1 MKTKFIKAKT
11 DVNTLLKRNVDM
23 FEKNANYY
31 LLVRVLFN
39 IFEYY
44 VFFKIKIFLFRKIVV
59 ILKIERK
66 PLFFEIVFV

>member
-1 MKTKFIKAKT
+1 MKTKFIKTKT

-44 VFFKIKIFLFRKIVV
+44 VFF
-59 ILKIERK
+59 
-66 PLFFEIVFV
+66 